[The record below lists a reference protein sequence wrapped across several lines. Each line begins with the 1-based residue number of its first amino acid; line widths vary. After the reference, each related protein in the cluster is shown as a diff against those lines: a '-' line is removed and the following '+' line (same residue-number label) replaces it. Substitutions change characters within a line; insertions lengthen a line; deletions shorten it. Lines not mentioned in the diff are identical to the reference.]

1 MELWQLRTFSEIAE
15 TLNFTKAS
23 EKLNLTQSAVSHQ
36 IKALEE
42 ELGVPLFIR
51 AKRGVI
57 LTDAGKIALEYAN
70 RILNEAE
77 EMRER
82 VVGREKALEGRVR
95 VAAATQALVF
105 LFAPLFEEFMDAYET
120 VELVFRTTVST
131 EQTIE
136 DILNGVADV
145 GFASL
150 PVYSPILEVDEL
162 FDDELVLVVGKKHKL
177 AKQTQVSAK
186 DLEKERWILFERGAS
201 IRRATDAFFKK
212 VKVEPEMSLESNDT
226 YFIKLMIEHGLGV
239 SLMPSWAVREEIENK
254 KLAQVR
260 IEKSEL
266 KRSVAM
272 VSLKGNN
279 SAPIRAFVQYVLEKK
294 AELQT
299 LALDESAFDSSK

>member
-23 EKLNLTQSAVSHQ
+23 EKLYLTQSAVSHQ

-77 EMRER
+77 EMRET

-95 VAAATQALVF
+95 VAAATQALVY

-136 DILNGVADV
+136 DILNGVSRCRFRIASGLFAD
-145 GFASL
+145 S
-150 PVYSPILEVDEL
+150 
-162 FDDELVLVVGKKHKL
+162 
-177 AKQTQVSAK
+177 
-186 DLEKERWILFERGAS
+186 
-201 IRRATDAFFKK
+201 
-212 VKVEPEMSLESNDT
+212 
-226 YFIKLMIEHGLGV
+226 
-239 SLMPSWAVREEIENK
+239 
-254 KLAQVR
+254 
-260 IEKSEL
+260 
-266 KRSVAM
+266 RS
-272 VSLKGNN
+272 
-279 SAPIRAFVQYVLEKK
+279 
-294 AELQT
+294 
-299 LALDESAFDSSK
+299 